1 MSDES
6 TIDVRMGDYQI
17 LAVLGAG
24 GMGKVYKVRNTLS
37 DRVEAMKV
45 LLPNLAG
52 QKDLANRFLQEIK
65 VLAGF
70 NHPNIAQLRTA
81 LTIENQLVMIM
92 EYVPGTT
99 LSARIERG
107 PIPYEEALRHIDRV
121 LDALSYA
128 HHRQVIHRDIK
139 PSNMMLTDDGVIK
152 LMDFGIARVGPDASL
167 TITGT
172 TLGSLAYMSPEQVRC
187 ESVDARSDLYSVGV
201 SLYEMVTGTRPFQAD
216 SNFLIMQAHLQE
228 TPKPPMEV
236 RPGLPAAVNQI
247 ILMALEKDPARR
259 FQSADAFR
267 NALKGLLTNAAATG
281 PTIVNAP
288 SPLVPPARGSGR
300 IVAPITLTP
309 SPTGDLTGPL
319 TAARKPPA
327 APDFAAAVPS
337 TPTPVAPPRNV
348 PPQTAKGHRGLYI
361 TLGALIV
368 VAILAAASYFAPGL
382 RKNQVEATPSP
393 NAVVIPK
400 ATNLAANPPTT
411 TTVAPTPT
419 QPNLAGSAVSSPKG
433 TPANKP
439 AMDQTSAG
447 PSDQNAA
454 AGDASAQQPTPDP
467 AQLADLDHEVDQ
479 LTSHEAAV
487 NASVDN
493 LKRQEEAQGLGLR
506 GDMVAAQ
513 EAMKTY
519 TAKAQAALQAQDISG
534 TRKYLDL
541 AEANTEKL
549 EKFLGR

>member
-1 MSDES
+1 
-6 TIDVRMGDYQI
+6 
-17 LAVLGAG
+17 
-24 GMGKVYKVRNTLS
+24 
-37 DRVEAMKV
+37 MKV

-52 QKDLANRFLQEIK
+52 QKELANRFLQEIK

-99 LSARIERG
+99 LAARIERG
-107 PIPYEEALRHIDRV
+107 PIPYGEALRHIDRV

-128 HHRQVIHRDIK
+128 HQRQVIHRDIK
-139 PSNMMLTDDGVIK
+139 PSNMMLTDDGVMK
-152 LMDFGIARVGPDASL
+152 LMDFGIARVGPDAGL

-187 ESVDARSDLYSVGV
+187 ESIDARSDLYSVGV
-201 SLYEMVTGTRPFQAD
+201 SLYEMVTGARPFQAD

-228 TPKPPMEV
+228 PPKPPIEL
-236 RPGLPAAVNQI
+236 LPALPSAVNQI

-267 NALKGLLTNAAATG
+267 NALKSVLTDVAATG
-281 PTIVNAP
+281 PTVLN
-288 SPLVPPARGSGR
+288 VPAAQGRPASGAGR
-300 IVAPITLTP
+300 VVAPISLTP

-319 TAARKPPA
+319 TEARRPPA
-327 APDFAAAVPS
+327 SPEFAATIPS
-337 TPTPVAPPRNV
+337 TQTPVAPPNRV
-348 PPQTAKGHRGLYI
+348 PPPNAKGHRGLYI

-368 VAILAAASYFAPGL
+368 VAILAAASYFVPGL

-393 NAVVIPK
+393 ASATTPNVV
-400 ATNLAANPPTT
+400 NPAPSVP
-411 TTVAPTPT
+411 VAP
-419 QPNLAGSAVSSPKG
+419 A
-433 TPANKP
+433 
-439 AMDQTSAG
+439 
-447 PSDQNAA
+447 PSDATAPPVADPNATPGGKTTRNQKNP
-454 AGDASAQQPTPDP
+454 AGDQNTEGDTNAQPPKPDP
-467 AQLADLDHEVDQ
+467 AQLAELDHEVDQ
-479 LTSHEAAV
+479 LTSREAAV
-487 NASVDN
+487 NASLDN
-493 LKRQEEAQGLGLR
+493 LQRQEEAQGLGLR

-513 EAMKTY
+513 QAMKTY
-519 TAKAQAALQAQDISG
+519 TAKAQAALQAQDIPG
-534 TRKYLDL
+534 TRRDLDL